1 MDIDTDVDYSSKDMS
16 FKKQKNLDGFLKG
29 GWNCFCLLKVKNSF
43 VFEVDVHFCSRLLS
57 SKPTIQVR

>member
-16 FKKQKNLDGFLKG
+16 LKKKKKLDDFLKG

-43 VFEVDVHFCSRLLS
+43 VFEADVHFCSSLLS